1 MRRRRYLSG
10 LSSAIGFSL
19 VGCTS
24 TNDEQEGDPNEA
36 YRNAFR
42 TTLTDAGITI
52 RTFEVSDGV
61 ADLEYVPAEATEASV
76 EESVQTAARA
86 YYDRI
91 YGGWDVDRLEAA
103 AFIDGTL
110 VATWRMES
118 EWVRQHRD
126 GDITRDELGE
136 KIQGTVER
144 HDE

>member
-1 MRRRRYLSG
+1 MHRRRYLAG
-10 LSSAIGFSL
+10 LSTALGLSL
-19 VGCTS
+19 VGCTG
-24 TNDEQEGDPNEA
+24 TNDKAQGDPNEA

-42 TTLTDAGITI
+42 STLTDAGITI

-61 ADLEYVPAEATEASV
+61 VDLEYVPAEATEASV
-76 EESVQTAARA
+76 EESVQTAGRA

-103 AFIDGTL
+103 AFIDGSL

-126 GDITRDELGE
+126 GDITREELGE

>member
-1 MRRRRYLSG
+1 MHRRRFLAG
-10 LSSAIGFSL
+10 LSTALGLSI

-24 TNDEQEGDPNEA
+24 TNDEPQRDPSEV

-42 TTLTDAGITI
+42 TALTDAGITI
-52 RTFEVSDGV
+52 RAFEVSDGV
-61 ADLEYVPAEATEASV
+61 VDLEYAPAEATEESV
-76 EESVQTAARA
+76 EESVRTGARA

-118 EWVRQHRD
+118 KWVSQHLD
-126 GDITRDELGE
+126 GDITREELGE

>member
-1 MRRRRYLSG
+1 MHRRRYLAG
-10 LSSAIGFSL
+10 LSTAVGLSL

-24 TNDEQEGDPNEA
+24 NEPENGDPNEA

-52 RTFEVSDGV
+52 RTFEVNDGV
-61 ADLEYVPAEATEASV
+61 VDLEYVPAEATEASV
-76 EESVQTAARA
+76 EASVQTAARA

-103 AFIDGTL
+103 AFIDGSL

-118 EWVRQHRD
+118 KWVRQHRD